1 MKMKEYNGGFDNV
14 FHSTSKKK
22 HITIESLSKALRETL
37 GYDIGI
43 DKPKQHTHSFRKSV
57 RTYISTIQ
65 SDYNWSSDSIRIIL
79 SHLKENT
86 IDNIYDKNNFLS
98 ERS

>member
-37 GYDIGI
+37 GYDGI
-43 DKPKQHTHSFRKSV
+43 DKPKQYPHGFRKSV

-65 SDYNWSSDSIRIIL
+65 SDYNWSSDSIRMIL
-79 SHLKENT
+79 SHLKK
-86 IDNIYDKNNFLS
+86 IL
-98 ERS
+98 